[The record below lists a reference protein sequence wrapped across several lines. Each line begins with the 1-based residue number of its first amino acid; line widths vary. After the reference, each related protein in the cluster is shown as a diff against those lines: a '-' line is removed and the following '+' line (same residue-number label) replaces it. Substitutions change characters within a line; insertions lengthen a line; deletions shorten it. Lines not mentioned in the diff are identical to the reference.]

1 MPELDVTLHTTG
13 KRSCLIHFGFFDII
27 ICSRQKVFQQIS
39 ALSGD
44 ASFQNTMWAK
54 NDKRHQMCAKES
66 VSTKIGILNRTP
78 IIEIIFHHGG
88 SVLWPLRLCG
98 H

>member
-13 KRSCLIHFGFFDII
+13 KRSCLIHSVFFDII
-27 ICSRQKVFQQIS
+27 KSIS
-39 ALSGD
+39 TNFSSQWRCKFSKHNL
-44 ASFQNTMWAK
+44 AK

>member
-1 MPELDVTLHTTG
+1 
-13 KRSCLIHFGFFDII
+13 
-27 ICSRQKVFQQIS
+27 
-39 ALSGD
+39 
-44 ASFQNTMWAK
+44 MWAK